1 MALGWNNTHQKSTSQ
16 LSDFNPSTNAN
27 LSLQVTQRLLQGFG
41 TALNRRNIRVAQNGR
56 KISDYAFRQQVTTT
70 VANVVSAYWDLVSY
84 NNDVRVRQQAVDLAQ
99 QLLDNNKRQ
108 VEIGTL
114 APIEVVRAQAQL
126 ASSRQE
132 LVMAQTRVLQQET
145 VLKNLLSRTGTASPA
160 VVAAHIIPTDQINV
174 PEVEAVEPI
183 QDLIARA
190 LTSRPE
196 LSQTALELEN
206 SKINLE
212 GARSALRP
220 SLDAVGTLQNNGLS
234 GTLNTTGNSF
244 LKSFSTVNPYFIGG
258 YATAMGQVL
267 RRNFPDYSVALQLTV
282 PLGNRAA
289 QAQMATGQL
298 NLRQQ
303 ELRQQQ
309 QINQIRVEV
318 TNALIAVEQAQAAYQ
333 AAVQARLL
341 QEETRAAE
349 QRRYELGSSTNFLV
363 IQAQRD
369 LAAAQS
375 AEVAAKS
382 AYAKAKVALEQA
394 TGRLLETYNV
404 QIEEA
409 RSGQVSRPP
418 AQPPAGE

>member
-1 MALGWNNTHQKSTSQ
+1 MSKSTSQ
-16 LSDFNPSTNAN
+16 MSDFNPTSNAN
-27 LSLQVTQRLLQGFG
+27 LSLQITQKLLQGYG
-41 TALNRRNIRVAQNGR
+41 PALNRRSIRVAQNSR
-56 KISDYAFRQQVTTT
+56 KISDHTFRQQVTTT
-70 VANVVSAYWDLVSY
+70 VATVASAYWDLVSY
-84 NNDVRVRQQAVDLAQ
+84 NGDVRVKQQAVALAQ
-99 QLLDNNKRQ
+99 QLLDNNRRQ

-132 LVMAQTRVLQQET
+132 LVVAQTRVMQQET
-145 VLKNLLSRTGTASPA
+145 VLKNLLSRTGAASPA
-160 VVAAHIIPTDQINV
+160 VTEAHIIPTDQINV
-174 PEVEAVEPI
+174 PDVEPVEPI
-183 QDLIARA
+183 QDLIGRA
-190 LTSRPE
+190 LANRPE
-196 LSQTALELEN
+196 LSQTALEVEN

-220 SLDAVGTLQNNGLS
+220 TLDAVGTLQNNGLS
-234 GTLNTTGNSF
+234 GELNTTGNSF

-258 YATAMGQVL
+258 YTTAMGQVL

-282 PLGNRAA
+282 PLNNRAA

-318 TNALIAVEQAQAAYQ
+318 TNALIAVQQAQAAYQ

-341 QEETRAAE
+341 QEETQSAE

-375 AEVAAKS
+375 VEVGAKS
-382 AYAKAKVALEQA
+382 LRQGQGDSG
-394 TGRLLETYNV
+394 TGHGTSVGHLQRADRRGS
-404 QIEEA
+404 QRA
-409 RSGQVSRPP
+409 GFPP
-418 AQPPAGE
+418 ADTASRGRVSPDPRRS